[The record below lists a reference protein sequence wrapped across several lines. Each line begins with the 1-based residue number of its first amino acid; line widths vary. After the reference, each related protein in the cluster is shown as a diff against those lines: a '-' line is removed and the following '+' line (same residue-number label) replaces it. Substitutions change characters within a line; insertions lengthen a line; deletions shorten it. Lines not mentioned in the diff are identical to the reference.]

1 MEPKFKVELL
11 DDALE
16 FIESLDEK
24 AMAKIYYNIK
34 LSQYKTDNEL
44 FKKLND
50 NIWEFR
56 TLYNKTYYRFFAFWD
71 KTNKLETLVISTHG
85 IEKKTGK
92 VPKNEI
98 LKAENIRNVYFE
110 QLTREENGKQKI
122 ENNKFRC
129 FN

>member
-1 MEPKFKVELL
+1 MEPKFKVEFL
-11 DDALE
+11 DEAIE

-24 AMAKIYYNIK
+24 TQAKILYNIK
-34 LSQYKTDNEL
+34 LSQYKNDNEL
-44 FKKLND
+44 FKKLTD

-71 KTNKLETLVISTHG
+71 KTNKQETLVISTHG

-98 LKAENIRNVYFE
+98 LKAENLRANYFE
-110 QLTREENGKQKI
+110 L
-122 ENNKFRC
+122 
-129 FN
+129 

>member
-1 MEPKFKVELL
+1 MRPKFKVEFF
-11 DDALE
+11 DEAVE

-24 AMAKIYYNIK
+24 TKAKIYYNII
-34 LSQYKTDNEL
+34 LSQYKNDNEL
-44 FKKLND
+44 FKKLTD

-71 KTNKLETLVISTHG
+71 KTNKQETLVISTHG

-98 LKAENIRNVYFE
+98 LKAENLRTIYFE
-110 QLTREENGKQKI
+110 Q
-122 ENNKFRC
+122 
-129 FN
+129 